1 MTTAPPSL
9 DDRYGRTRQL
19 GVDKRLGWGIAIG
32 ALLLGLV
39 VVLFGG
45 WQSNNTVEGKVRH
58 YEVQDPRTVAIDFQ
72 VSAPAQTKVACA
84 LEALSESYS
93 TVGWKVIV
101 LPPSA
106 QLLGGAAGLSR
117 SGRCTEPPGRI
128 SASPGHAGA

>member
-19 GVDKRLGWGIAIG
+19 GVDRRLGWGIAG
-32 ALLLGLV
+32 AAVLLGLAV
-39 VVLFGG
+39 LLFGG
-45 WQSNNTVEGKVRH
+45 WQNNSTVEGKVRH
-58 YEVQDPRTVAIDFQ
+58 YEVQDPRSVSIDFQ
-72 VSAPAQTKVACA
+72 VSAPAHTRVACA

-106 QLLGGAAGLSR
+106 QLIR
-117 SGRCTEPPGRI
+117 SVDETLATTYEATTGTVRSCWAVQP
-128 SASPGHAGA
+128 S